1 MCSFLQLLLG
11 CLVIKMFYGKLT
23 ALCDLFL
30 SLYVFLLVDLCQLHP
45 FLDTLPHLAFITE
58 LSGLH
63 QRPAVSYVIRSKM
76 LPRGTSNASRR
87 PRRAKSTP
95 TVRPSPIILMTP
107 STGDAE
113 TTHQHAL
120 TAANLAFERANE
132 RAMAKEGPIGQ
143 DTASPADN
151 GGGQKLGRRQSVRFT
166 GPTAV
171 PSRNRSITRREAP
184 SYTTS
189 DQAYE
194 SQLEPLS
201 PSVEHS
207 ISSNERVLAALAQ
220 PIGEFGENDNAS
232 APSSY
237 RKLRKAKSMFSPAK
251 APSAVF
257 SDGLPN
263 GRRHFRRQSFQSS
276 DAYIEPLREPRPP
289 LRKSYSFLRG
299 VTDRISTSS
308 RQYVAT
314 DAAVQLA
321 RDQYLSQLEQQ
332 RLKEQP
338 SFLGLSNRR
347 KPHKA
352 FRRTVRTSST
362 NSYGSAIASP
372 LASVEIPKAKDFGHR
387 ARSLSQTIKKK
398 IKRVFKR
405 SSDTEATIPVQQIK
419 ASHPHYGDYIWTS
432 DGKEQRYPPVPEPD
446 AELLLRVSSR
456 ESVTYPSPVRAEKDD
471 RPGSIGSAH
480 SDDDESNGKS
490 RVTSWT
496 NSTAAN
502 TVTMP
507 HTLQRKRL
515 SIIKEDGGPHQ
526 PSSSARQYEVT
537 SDGYA
542 SFRQPIRQSSLGRIN
557 GPIDPKRIFSA
568 LQRKIDENNRKAALE
583 DTESSTDSSSGH
595 RKARRSSRAPRR
607 TSSIRKG
614 AKARSNSL
622 PRPRAVSPSGS
633 VIFSPSAMESFNDE
647 FYQHGSRSPDR
658 EYEQQ
663 DSPQLQNGLTPQQIA
678 EMNERGTPL
687 PKRPLREVKS
697 AFFPPNMR
705 IERSSQSPYRRTM
718 HASGDTEAQSP
729 SCTNIGDGLRLG
741 VPSSGVAGQL
751 RNGSV
756 AGSVSVYSQSPG
768 GDLAKATR
776 SSISLSLSE
785 NSDGAGTAI
794 IITGPPLQDE
804 QSAHPVVTQH
814 RYSSIASS
822 GNWRN
827 FMATQVASLD
837 DFGSRQERI
846 DDAPPIK
853 DSGHRR
859 EDAQIDSDEIKVGS
873 IQSRP
878 VNPAQP
884 LAVLQRESNAL
895 RSSKHMSLE
904 SLTDRPP
911 LKAIGPSSNVGNVIH
926 NESAPSSKISE
937 YSRKTSNVENE
948 RRAFNSVQE
957 PYGGLRQQNSHS
969 SLKMQTEKRASPS
982 TAHARYSPERSE
994 RLRRLKSSSVT
1005 SLAKPLSQNE
1015 NQTSRHIPS
1024 VEEEYDPDRPEKVS
1038 GVPPTQAGNN
1048 HKLVDSFLKGRR
1060 SMMRFSDDSGADPA
1074 FL

>member
-1 MCSFLQLLLG
+1 
-11 CLVIKMFYGKLT
+11 
-23 ALCDLFL
+23 
-30 SLYVFLLVDLCQLHP
+30 
-45 FLDTLPHLAFITE
+45 
-58 LSGLH
+58 
-63 QRPAVSYVIRSKM
+63 
-76 LPRGTSNASRR
+76 
-87 PRRAKSTP
+87 
-95 TVRPSPIILMTP
+95 
-107 STGDAE
+107 
-113 TTHQHAL
+113 
-120 TAANLAFERANE
+120 
-132 RAMAKEGPIGQ
+132 MAKEGPIGQ
-143 DTASPADN
+143 DTASTAEN
-151 GGGQKLGRRQSVRFT
+151 SGGTKLGRRQSIRFT
-166 GPTAV
+166 GPTAI
-171 PSRNRSITRREAP
+171 PLRDRSITRREAR

-189 DQAYE
+189 GQPYE
-194 SQLEPLS
+194 SQLEPQ
-201 PSVEHS
+201 PQNIEHS

-251 APSAVF
+251 APSAIF
-257 SDGLPN
+257 SDGVPN
-263 GRRHFRRQSFQSS
+263 GRRHFHRQSLQSS
-276 DAYIEPLREPRPP
+276 DAYIESLREPDPR

-308 RQYVAT
+308 RQYVTT
-314 DAAVQLA
+314 DAAVRLA
-321 RDQYLSQLEQQ
+321 RDQYLCQLEQQ
-332 RLKEQP
+332 RLKEQS

-372 LASVEIPKAKDFGHR
+372 LASVETPKSKDFGHR

-405 SSDTEATIPVQQIK
+405 SPDTKDAIPVQQIN

-456 ESVTYPSPVRAEKDD
+456 ESVTYQSPVRAEKDD
-471 RPGSIGSAH
+471 SSGSIRSAH

-502 TVTMP
+502 TITMP

-526 PSSSARQYEVT
+526 PSSSAHQYEGT

-542 SFRQPIRQSSLGRIN
+542 IFRQPVRQSSAGRIN
-557 GPIDPKRIFSA
+557 GPVDPKRIFSA
-568 LQRKIDENNRKAALE
+568 LQRKIDENNRKAAL
-583 DTESSTDSSSGH
+583 DDGESSTDSSSGH
-595 RKARRSSRAPRR
+595 KKARPSSRAPRR

-622 PRPRAVSPSGS
+622 SRPRGVSPSGS

-658 EYEQQ
+658 EYRQQ
-663 DSPQLQNGLTPQQIA
+663 DFPQSQDGLTPQQIA
-678 EMNERGTPL
+678 ELNERGTPL

-705 IERSSQSPYRRTM
+705 IERSSQSPYRRAM

-729 SCTNIGDGLRLG
+729 SRINFGDRLRLG

-751 RNGSV
+751 RNSSV
-756 AGSVSVYSQSPG
+756 AGSASVYSRSPG
-768 GDLAKATR
+768 GDTAKATK
-776 SSISLSLSE
+776 SSISLTLSE
-785 NSDGAGTAI
+785 TSDGAGTAI
-794 IITGPPLQDE
+794 ILTGSPGKDE
-804 QSAHPVVTQH
+804 LTAHPVVTQH
-814 RYSSIASS
+814 QYSSIASS

-846 DDAPPIK
+846 DDAHPVK

-859 EDAQIDSDEIKVGS
+859 EDAQIDSDEVKIGSVQSPPVGA
-873 IQSRP
+873 
-878 VNPAQP
+878 AQP
-884 LAVLQRESNAL
+884 LAVLQRDSNSSRGSKDVSLDSLKDRLPL
-895 RSSKHMSLE
+895 R
-904 SLTDRPP
+904 T
-911 LKAIGPSSNVGNVIH
+911 IGPSSNVGNVIH
-926 NESAPSSKISE
+926 NESAPSSKTLD

-948 RRAFNSVQE
+948 RRAFNSIQG
-957 PYGGLRQQNSHS
+957 PYGSPRQQNSHS
-969 SLKMQTEKRASPS
+969 SLKMQTELRKSPS

-994 RLRRLKSSSVT
+994 RVRRLKSSSVT
-1005 SLAKPLSQNE
+1005 SLTRALSQNE

-1024 VEEEYDPDRPEKVS
+1024 IEKEHDLDDPNKIS
-1038 GVPPTQAGNN
+1038 GVPQTQAGNN
-1048 HKLVDSFLKGRR
+1048 HKLVDSFLRGRR
-1060 SMMRFSDDSGADPA
+1060 SVMRSSDDSGADAA